1 MVKIPHELIKSLT
14 ELGMLDSEAKLY
26 AALVFLRSAEVR
38 DLLEFLDVSKPSI
51 YEGLR
56 MLEKNGLI
64 ILTSPRPATYQAIEP
79 KIALEIII
87 KRYMDAKK
95 EALIQLQDFKNQEIT
110 IKPNN
115 PLFFIFGGKSIEFKI
130 KDMLKNAKESIYC
143 QTSIKYL
150 DYIEKTAKKNIQI
163 NLVIMVDGNNSKG
176 RLERLSRMSNVKIK
190 IKEKN
195 KIIERME
202 KDNLKN
208 RSMGGMIDLID
219 LDNQFTLVVDDSE
232 VLLVPPL
239 KDDSL
244 TAITSTN
251 KALIFRIKI
260 GIEEASS
267 SNKSDEQ

>member
-1 MVKIPHELIKSLT
+1 
-14 ELGMLDSEAKLY
+14 
-26 AALVFLRSAEVR
+26 
-38 DLLEFLDVSKPSI
+38 
-51 YEGLR
+51 
-56 MLEKNGLI
+56 
-64 ILTSPRPATYQAIEP
+64 
-79 KIALEIII
+79 
-87 KRYMDAKK
+87 
-95 EALIQLQDFKNQEIT
+95 
-110 IKPNN
+110 
-115 PLFFIFGGKSIEFKI
+115 
-130 KDMLKNAKESIYC
+130 MLKNAKESIYC

-267 SNKSDEQ
+267 SNKSDE

>member
-1 MVKIPHELIKSLT
+1 
-14 ELGMLDSEAKLY
+14 
-26 AALVFLRSAEVR
+26 
-38 DLLEFLDVSKPSI
+38 
-51 YEGLR
+51 
-56 MLEKNGLI
+56 
-64 ILTSPRPATYQAIEP
+64 
-79 KIALEIII
+79 
-87 KRYMDAKK
+87 
-95 EALIQLQDFKNQEIT
+95 
-110 IKPNN
+110 
-115 PLFFIFGGKSIEFKI
+115 
-130 KDMLKNAKESIYC
+130 
-143 QTSIKYL
+143 
-150 DYIEKTAKKNIQI
+150 
-163 NLVIMVDGNNSKG
+163 
-176 RLERLSRMSNVKIK
+176 
-190 IKEKN
+190 
-195 KIIERME
+195 ME